1 MLVMIN
7 QDDPNSQPQKLGTK
21 AESFVK
27 KMIEDKKIIRQYI
40 KEDKDLSELTE
51 KRGINFAKPI

>member
-7 QDDPNSQPQKLGTK
+7 SDDPNSQPQKLGNK
-21 AESFVK
+21 AESIVK

-40 KEDKDLSELTE
+40 KEGKDLSELT
-51 KRGINFAKPI
+51 KTRGIDFAKPI